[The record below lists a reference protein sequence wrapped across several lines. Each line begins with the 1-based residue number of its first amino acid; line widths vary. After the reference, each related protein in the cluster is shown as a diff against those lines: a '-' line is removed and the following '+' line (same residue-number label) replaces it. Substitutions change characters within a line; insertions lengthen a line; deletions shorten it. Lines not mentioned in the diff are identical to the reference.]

1 MPAGVPAPINFGIEA
16 GQAVGEAVLEGK
28 SPLQADIP
36 SEVGGPIDVIWDTT
50 YEQPSGAEDS
60 VDVPGPSVGETTDWL
75 GVTDGADPNQGD
87 PGFAAFLE
95 DVRNIGPDYLDELT
109 LVVVVLVVFGAA
121 VWLVRPLLSIG
132 AEVVA
137 E

>member
-16 GQAVGEAVLEGK
+16 GQAVAKAIGEGK

-36 SEVGGPIDVIWDTT
+36 SEVGGPVDVIWDTT
-50 YEQPSGAEDS
+50 YEQPGGAEDS
-60 VDVPGPSVGETTDWL
+60 IDVPGPNVGETTDWL
-75 GVTDGADPNQGD
+75 GITDGADPNQGD
-87 PGFAAFLE
+87 PGFAEFVDGL
-95 DVRNIGPDYLDELT
+95 RNAGPDWLDEATGVL
-109 LVVVVLVVFGAA
+109 LVVVVIGATL
-121 VWLVRPLLSIG
+121 WLLRPLLTIG